1 MALNI
6 FKVSWNISRTLIAIW
21 VIFFIGVFI
30 KNLMDGFHFNS
41 SNLIV
46 FISTLFGAP
55 LFILAFTW
63 VMEYIVRGF
72 MGIPKGQNHKTTTN
86 IFEGSRRI
94 AKITAGIWAIG
105 WLFTFFS
112 YIYWVYKYK
121 CSVITSTQALAGDST
136 LFCGENNLEIIF
148 YVLSTTDSGFYIA
161 LIGFLFFI
169 WVFPWAMGRIVR
181 FFMGIPKDQDHK
193 NKPDSSTMNG
203 ITGMTGPTN
212 SIGFSAQD

>member
-30 KNLMDGFHFNS
+30 KNLIDGFHFNS
-41 SNLIV
+41 SNLIL
-46 FISTLFGAP
+46 FTITLFGGP

-63 VMEYIVRGF
+63 VRRYIVRGF
-72 MGIPKGQNHKTTTN
+72 MGIPKGQSHKAITN

-94 AKITAGIWAIG
+94 AKITAGIWTIG

-121 CSVITSTQALAGDST
+121 CSVNTSTQVLTGNSN

-148 YVLSTTDSGFYIA
+148 YILSATDSGFYIS
-161 LIGFLFFI
+161 LIGFLLFI
-169 WVFPWAMGRIVR
+169 WVFTWAIGHIV
-181 FFMGIPKDQDHK
+181 
-193 NKPDSSTMNG
+193 STLR
-203 ITGMTGPTN
+203 
-212 SIGFSAQD
+212 

>member
-30 KNLMDGFHFNS
+30 KNLVDGSHINS
-41 SNLIV
+41 SNLIT
-46 FISTLFGAP
+46 FTITLFGGS
-55 LFILAFTW
+55 LFILAFTRATGH
-63 VMEYIVRGF
+63 IVRGF
-72 MGIPKGQNHKTTTN
+72 MGIPKGQSYKTTAN

-94 AKITAGIWAIG
+94 VKVIAGIWTIG

-148 YVLSTTDSGFYIA
+148 YVLSTTNSGLYIT
-161 LIGFLFFI
+161 LIGFLLFI
-169 WVFPWAMGRIVR
+169 WVFTWAMGHIVR

-193 NKPDSSTMNG
+193 NKPNNSVMNE
-203 ITGMTGPTN
+203 IISMTGPTEN
-212 SIGFSAQD
+212 IVLPAQD